1 MKEYKPKAIRTLRK
15 MVFDIKEHCCNVSK
29 SKFFGCHTCPY
40 HVIYPDDTIECYF
53 VYEGNKRPSEWNIN
67 EMGTYVPAKEKK

>member
-15 MVFDIKEHCCNVSK
+15 MVFDIKEHCSNVSK

-40 HVIYPDDTIECYF
+40 HVIYPDDTIE
-53 VYEGNKRPSEWNIN
+53 RPSEWNIN
-67 EMGTYVPAKEKK
+67 EMGTYVPVKEKK